1 MIRFLQISDIHFT
14 DVTGNDDEYKLMK
27 SKFLED
33 IEECKRLVGKVDRI
47 LICGDIA
54 FAGMDNQY
62 KEARTFINKICEKT
76 KCEDLLLVSGNHDK
90 KWEVYSR
97 ARSIMKDT
105 LLKGENTQQL
115 LATERSMLTFSSI
128 CDKFVT
134 ANGLVKDLKYIKR

>member
-62 KEARTFINKICEKT
+62 KEAQTFIDTVCEKT
-76 KCEDLLLVSGNHDK
+76 ECDDVLLAPDNHDK
-90 KWEVYSR
+90 KRKVCKR
-97 ARSIMKDT
+97 ARMMRDS
-105 LLKGENTQQL
+105 LLN
-115 LATERSMLTFSSI
+115 I
-128 CDKFVT
+128 
-134 ANGLVKDLKYIKR
+134 N